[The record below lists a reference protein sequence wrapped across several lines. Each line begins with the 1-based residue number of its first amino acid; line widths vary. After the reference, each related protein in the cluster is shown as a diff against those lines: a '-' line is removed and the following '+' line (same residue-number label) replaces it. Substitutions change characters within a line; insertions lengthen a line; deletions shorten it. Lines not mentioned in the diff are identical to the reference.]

1 MTRILACI
9 DGSAYATSVC
19 DLTAWAAPRLDASVE
34 ILQVVQRSDAVA
46 ARHDLSGAIGLG
58 VKSELLEELTRIDQ
72 EQGRLAIER
81 GRVLLAAAEQ
91 RLTEAGVREVTPL
104 HRHGDIVE
112 TIVER
117 EADAD
122 LVVVGKRG
130 VSSAGDTEHI
140 GALIEQVVRASV
152 KPVLIASSRIT
163 TPRVAVVAFDGSA
176 AATRALDVVA
186 TSPLFAGLDVHVI
199 VAGADDTTHRR
210 CLDTAVIR
218 LSERRPEGGA
228 APVATL
234 LSGAADKA
242 LSGYMTDQPD
252 ALLVMGAYGHSP
264 LRSFFLGSTT
274 TSTIRTVHSPVLLV
288 R

>member
-19 DLTAWAAPRLDASVE
+19 DLTAWVAPRLDASVE

-46 ARHDLSGAIGLG
+46 SRHDLSGAIGLG

-72 EQGRLAIER
+72 EQGRLEIER

-130 VSSAGDTEHI
+130 VSSAGDTQHI

-163 TPRVAVVAFDGSA
+163 PPRVVVVAFDGSA

-186 TSPLFAGLDVHVI
+186 TSPLFAGLDVHVV

-210 CLDTAVIR
+210 SLDKAVAR
-218 LSERRPEGGA
+218 LSERGT
-228 APVATL
+228 APVAKL
-234 LSGAADKA
+234 IPGSAGKAIAA
-242 LSGYMTDQPD
+242 YMAEQPES
-252 ALLVMGAYGHSP
+252 LLVMGAYGHSP
-264 LRSFFLGSTT
+264 LRSLFVGSTT
-274 TSTIRTVHSPVLLV
+274 TAMIRTVHVPVLLV